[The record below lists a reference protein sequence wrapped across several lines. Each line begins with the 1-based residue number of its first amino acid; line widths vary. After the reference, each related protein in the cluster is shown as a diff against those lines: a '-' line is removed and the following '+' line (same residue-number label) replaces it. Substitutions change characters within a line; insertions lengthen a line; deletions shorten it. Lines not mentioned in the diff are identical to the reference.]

1 MSEKTTSFP
10 EIKKAARVV
19 LDMSEDTR
27 IREQIRFREKALR
40 EWNTA
45 IAEARDEAYAEA
57 YAEAFAEAKLE
68 TEQRHLLRL
77 MENGFSE
84 EDAKKLLGLSE

>member
-1 MSEKTTSFP
+1 MSEETTSVP

-57 YAEAFAEAKLE
+57 YAEAKLE
-68 TEQRHLLRL
+68 TEQCHLLRL
-77 MENGFSE
+77 MRNGFSE